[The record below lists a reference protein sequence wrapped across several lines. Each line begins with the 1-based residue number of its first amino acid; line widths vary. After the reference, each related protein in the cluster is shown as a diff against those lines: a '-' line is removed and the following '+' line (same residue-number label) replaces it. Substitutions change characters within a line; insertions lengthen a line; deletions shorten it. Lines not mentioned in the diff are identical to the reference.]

1 MSYETTNTIDTYTV
15 GSGYIGN
22 GFDAGYTC
30 ILEADGSRTHLLAG
44 IMGSADNTRILEFDI
59 SAGSSATPSYLD
71 ESPGLGGYLAQFEAT
86 GNRIYVACTDAAG
99 IQVLSLSGPGL
110 SIVATYGM
118 TEMRNKKMDAAAS
131 RELAGIEGMLLAL
144 DLTGA
149 DRALAALEQ
158 EEASSRPACVTPRD
172 LAAVTC
178 VLCGRTVPGDLGLCP
193 YCGWDPKAAS
203 AECPGC
209 GSPVLLSF
217 RSCPSC
223 GKGLP
228 QGDQKRMVLSS
239 LNLG

>member
-1 MSYETTNTIDTYTV
+1 MTRAIDT
-15 GSGYIGN
+15 
-22 GFDAGYTC
+22 AK
-30 ILEADGSRTHLLAG
+30 ELLAR
-44 IMGSADNTRILEFDI
+44 TRSI
-59 SAGSSATPSYLD
+59 SISLD
-71 ESPGLGGYLAQFEAT
+71 SIARAHLKVVELKDE
-86 GNRIYVACTDAAG
+86 
-99 IQVLSLSGPGL
+99 LSGEPFIGL
-110 SIVATYGM
+110 DRITHTLSTELGSIETLLGKGLVNEAWSAMSAYEGRIVLLAPSLGRLSAVM